1 MALNER
7 RIYKLQGI
15 GGSIYVA
22 LPKEWIRRFGLD
34 KGSSVEISM
43 EPDGSLRIRPVEHG
57 LKPSSGRVLR
67 ASVEVADPDTV
78 PFTLVSLYLAGF
90 DVVELKFP
98 ENASAK
104 VRDPIEEARRLLLGL
119 EVVEEASDYIVLHVF
134 STDEA
139 PVEVL
144 IRNMGRLAR
153 TMYFDVVRGLRSRD
167 LGVLRGV
174 EIKEND
180 LDRLYFFTVR
190 SIRKTASA
198 PSLTLVPETIA
209 KLIDLRIAAKIIEEI
224 GDQADRAAKEA
235 IRIIESEAETDF
247 VDSLS
252 TCLTRIDD
260 AFRNSLEILSGGGL
274 EDSKC
279 VEKCLHSALEGSKC
293 VLNLKREYEGR
304 PDNALT
310 VNLLTFYENMAANV
324 YDLVSLVP
332 IGVAKR

>member
-34 KGSSVEISM
+34 KGSPVEISM
-43 EPDGSLRIRPVEHG
+43 EPDGSLRIRPVEQG
-57 LKPSSGRVLR
+57 LKPPSDRALR
-67 ASVEVADPDTV
+67 TFVEVSDPNTV
-78 PFTLVSLYLAGF
+78 PVTLISLYLAGF

-98 ENASAK
+98 ENAAAK
-104 VRDPIEEARRLLLGL
+104 IRDSVEEARRLLLGL
-119 EVVEEASDYIVLHVF
+119 EVVEEASDYMVLHVF

-153 TMYFDVVRGLRSRD
+153 TMYFDVIRGLHSRD

-174 EIKEND
+174 EVKEND

-209 KLIDLRIAAKIIEEI
+209 RLIDLRIAAKIIEEI
-224 GDQADRAAKEA
+224 GDQADRAAREA
-235 IRIIESEAETDF
+235 IKIIELGAETDF
-247 VDSLS
+247 ADSLN
-252 TCLTRIDD
+252 TCLKHVDD
-260 AFRNSLEILSGGGL
+260 AFRNSLEILSGGEL

-279 VEKCLHSALEGSKC
+279 VEKCLHPALEGSKC

-310 VNLLTFYENMAANV
+310 INLLTFYENIAANV